1 MNIIPPHRDPSLEDS
16 TSGKSPPIQYLA
28 LAMNELMRLQW
39 RSPISLQ
46 LDTHFWLPK
55 FLRHMNGDVVGS
67 WVCGL
72 STYFKTFPGMIEEE
86 KLQITSFQ
94 LEGVTQSWWDTQTY
108 TSSLVV
114 DLGDHPVITFP
125 PIGSWD
131 DFFKVLHNRFYTPGY
146 H

>member
-1 MNIIPPHRDPSLEDS
+1 
-16 TSGKSPPIQYLA
+16 
-28 LAMNELMRLQW
+28 
-39 RSPISLQ
+39 
-46 LDTHFWLPK
+46 
-55 FLRHMNGDVVGS
+55 MNGEVVDS

-72 STYFKTFPGMIEEE
+72 STYFKTFLGMIEEE
-86 KLQITSFQ
+86 KLQITNFQ

-131 DFFKVLHNRFYTPGY
+131 DFF
-146 H
+146 